1 MQGRGYLGF
10 FFFVAQEVD
19 MGRLVG
25 YCHAGKGCLENYERA
40 K

>member
-19 MGRLVG
+19 MCRLMGAVMQ
-25 YCHAGKGCLENYERA
+25 GKDT
-40 K
+40 